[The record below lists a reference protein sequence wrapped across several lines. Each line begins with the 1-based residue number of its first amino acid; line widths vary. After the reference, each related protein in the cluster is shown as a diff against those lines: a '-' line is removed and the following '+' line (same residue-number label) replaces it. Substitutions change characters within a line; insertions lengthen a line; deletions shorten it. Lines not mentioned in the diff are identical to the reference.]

1 MFHST
6 VVKVSG
12 KQMSK
17 LRNGHK
23 VRVKPPDIEGEG
35 CYVIVNPINYDIIN
49 RTFSKKKGLELML
62 SPEEIQANKMSY
74 SSPEQH
80 QSLLQKHKVG
90 SGIFGRKFDKFIEK
104 KIGKNAKKELYGVAR
119 EFLPLAQ
126 AGLTAGLT
134 TAGTALG
141 AVQPELIPFI
151 APGVASLST
160 LGSDYLANPSKYQ
173 KIKSSSL
180 ASEYAK
186 NLALQKMNDQLG
198 TNMGNLSS
206 ASIQSAL
213 ANKATADLDK
223 LAIQQKYFKPPQQLT
238 EMDLQAMYGN
248 GLYAGGGL
256 GVGLYASKSGGA
268 VGLNGGFVRSLPP
281 ALQSQPFSANFQ
293 FQHTLPPAYQ
303 KFSKGAG
310 IYT

>member
-6 VVKVSG
+6 VVKVSP

-23 VRVKPPDIEGEG
+23 VRVKPPEIEGEG
-35 CYVIVNPINYDIIN
+35 CYVIVNPENYDIIN
-49 RTFSKKKGLELML
+49 RTFSRNKGVELTL
-62 SPEEIQANKMSY
+62 SPEELQANKMTY

-80 QSLLQKHKVG
+80 QEVLKKHKVG
-90 SGIFGRKFDKFIEK
+90 SGIFGKKFDRWLGK
-104 KIGKNAKKELYGVAR
+104 KIGKKSQRELYDVA
-119 EFLPLAQ
+119 EKFLPLAQ

-141 AVQPELIPFI
+141 AVQPELLPFI
-151 APGVASLST
+151 APGVAGLSA
-160 LGSDYLANPSKYQ
+160 LGSDYLSNPSKYQ
-173 KIKSSSL
+173 GGKSSSL
-180 ASEYAK
+180 AKEYAK
-186 NLALQKMNDQLG
+186 DLALQKLNQQLG

-213 ANKATADLDK
+213 ANKASAELDK
-223 LAIQQKYFKPPQQLT
+223 LSAQQKLSQPVLT
-238 EMDLQAMYGN
+238 DMELQAMTGS
-248 GLYAGGGL
+248 GLYAGS
-256 GVGLYASKSGGA
+256 GLYLSNSRKSGGA
-268 VGLNGGFVRSLPP
+268 IGLNGGFVRHLPP

-303 KFSKGAG
+303 KFSKGSGLYA
-310 IYT
+310 